1 MTRDLIPIEKR
12 AVSKARREK
21 IIAAQDG
28 ICKRAFCE
36 EPAVDVDH
44 IVPLWAGGSNRD
56 DNLEGLCVPHHVQK
70 TKAEASA
77 RAKCKRIEA
86 RENGTRRPR
95 KAIPGAKLQSG
106 GFGGGPSK
114 RTLRMAARRQEVTDL
129 DDSDGGHEGVAVVS
143 SSDRRA
149 A

>member
-1 MTRDLIPIEKR
+1 MNRELVPLEKR
-12 AVSKARREK
+12 SVSKARREK
-21 IIAAQDG
+21 IIAAQNG

-36 EPAVDVDH
+36 APAVDVDH
-44 IVPLWAGGSNRD
+44 IAPLWAGGSNRD

-95 KAIPGAKLQSG
+95 KAIQGPKLQSG
-106 GFGGGPSK
+106 GFGGGLSK
-114 RTLRMAARRQEVTDL
+114 KQQRMAARQQEVTDL
-129 DDSDGGHEGVAVVS
+129 DDRDGGYEGPL
-143 SSDRRA
+143 RA
-149 A
+149 GVNS